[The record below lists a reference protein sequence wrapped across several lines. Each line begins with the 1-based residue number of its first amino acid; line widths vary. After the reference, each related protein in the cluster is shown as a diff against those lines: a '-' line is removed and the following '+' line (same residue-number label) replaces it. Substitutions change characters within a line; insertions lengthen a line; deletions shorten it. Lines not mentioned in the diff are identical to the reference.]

1 VRLGSLIRGEPFRA
15 ALRMVVVFAVMYA
28 AAAYILLVSVENT
41 LRADLAHLAEV
52 ESELLREIYA
62 RQGQAGL
69 ERAIARM
76 AQGGQVAERAYGLF
90 NAQSLKLAGDI
101 PSRPEFLGIGR
112 RPVEVVRAGAI
123 NGRYVVFVERVD
135 ALTLVVGRDD
145 TFVRHAVQRLS
156 IGAASFGSV
165 LIFSL
170 LLLGLWASRTA
181 QTRLDRMDAGL
192 QAFAQGQIKTRLPV
206 SGRSDQID
214 RVSERMNANLG
225 RLERLMGGMKSTASS
240 IAHDLKTPLSHAQ
253 IAMHDA
259 ARAQAEG
266 QDPTAK
272 IEKALEETDRLNT
285 LFETVLRI
293 SRIQSSELS
302 RETVNLS
309 KVAEK
314 VAEFLAPLAEEY
326 GKSISVTA
334 TPQKVSGDRGMIEQ
348 ALVNLVQ
355 NACVH
360 SENGTKIEIVVGTH
374 DEAKSIE
381 VRDQGPGIAPD
392 ALEKVRAPF
401 HREEVARSSP
411 GHGLG
416 LSLAQAVADAHDAKL
431 LLENTN
437 PGFVARLR
445 FPNFKKF

>member
-1 VRLGSLIRGEPFRA
+1 MRLASLVRGEPFQA
-15 ALRMVVVFAVMYA
+15 ALRMVVVFTVLYV
-28 AAAYILLVSVENT
+28 AAAYVLLTSVDNT
-41 LRADLAHLAEV
+41 LRADLAQLAEV
-52 ESELLREIYA
+52 EAELLREIYA

-76 AQGGQVAERAYGLF
+76 EQGGQVAARAYGLF
-90 NAQSLKLAGDI
+90 NAENLKLAGDI
-101 PSRPEFLGIGR
+101 PARPEFVGIGR

-145 TFVRHAVQRLS
+145 TLVRHAVQRLS
-156 IGAASFGSV
+156 TGAAGFGAV

-181 QTRLDRMDAGL
+181 QMRLDRMDVGL

-206 SGRSDQID
+206 SGRNDQID

-225 RLERLMGGMKSTASS
+225 RLERLMGSMKATASS

-259 ARAQAEG
+259 ARVHAEG
-266 QDPTAK
+266 RDPTAE

-285 LFETVLRI
+285 LFETVLRL

-302 RETVNLS
+302 RETVDLS
-309 KVAEK
+309 QVVEK

-326 GKSISVTA
+326 GKSISVNA
-334 TPQKVSGDRGMIEQ
+334 TPQKLSGDRGMIEQ

-360 SENGTKIEIVVGTH
+360 SRDGDKIEIVVGTH
-374 DEAKSIE
+374 DEAPSVE
-381 VRDQGPGIAPD
+381 VRDQGPGIAPE
-392 ALEKVRAPF
+392 ALENVRAPF

-416 LSLAQAVADAHDAKL
+416 LSLVQAVADAHDAEL
-431 LLENTN
+431 CLENAKS
-437 PGFVARLR
+437 GFVARLR
-445 FPNFKKF
+445 FPNFKNS